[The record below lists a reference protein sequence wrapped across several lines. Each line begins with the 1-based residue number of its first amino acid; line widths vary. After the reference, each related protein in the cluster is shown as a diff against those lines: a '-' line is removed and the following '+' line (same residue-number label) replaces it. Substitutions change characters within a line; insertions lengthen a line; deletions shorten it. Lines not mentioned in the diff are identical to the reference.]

1 MIQSERRITPRYN
14 RKTPL
19 SFHKLDAL
27 SERVQC
33 VRALNISS
41 RGIYFATSVPMA
53 VGEPIEIL
61 LEMPKRITGLV
72 TGMRRF
78 TARVTH
84 VEPIH
89 SPDGDSGIG
98 VQLLYYEND
107 LPLSE
112 NTPDRR

>member
-1 MIQSERRITPRYN
+1 MKQSERRITPRYN
-14 RKTPL
+14 RKTAL

-33 VRALNISS
+33 ARAINISS
-41 RGIYFATSVPMA
+41 RGIYFATSVPMS

-78 TARVTH
+78 TARVAH
-84 VEPIH
+84 VESVI
-89 SPDGDSGIG
+89 SPDGHSGIG
-98 VQLLYYEND
+98 VQLLYYEHD
-107 LPLSE
+107 LPLAEAS
-112 NTPDRR
+112 PAP